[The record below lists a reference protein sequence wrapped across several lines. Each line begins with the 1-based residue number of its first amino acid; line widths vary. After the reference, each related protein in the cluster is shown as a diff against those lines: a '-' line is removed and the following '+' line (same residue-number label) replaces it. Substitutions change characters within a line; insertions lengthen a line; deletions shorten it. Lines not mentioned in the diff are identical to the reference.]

1 MLSTPSHHHTAGQ
14 CRAKHNPIGN
24 FISEFG
30 SLNQRGL
37 VLPARRRFVPLQLED
52 ALRSVP
58 KDAGD
63 RWDQI
68 AARVDGKTKKQCK
81 IRVKELMA
89 YAKQK

>member
-1 MLSTPSHHHTAGQ
+1 MLSAPSHHRTAGQ
-14 CRAKHNPIGN
+14 YCAKHNPIA
-24 FISEFG
+24 EPAWP
-30 SLNQRGL
+30 L
-37 VLPARRRFVPLQLED
+37 LPARRSLIALQLED

-68 AARVDGKTKKQCK
+68 AAQVDGKTKKQCK

-89 YAKQK
+89 YAKKK